1 MKILVNLVFVPKEPT
16 GLANYSLSLLKYLS
30 LPDVEILSSRTYKN
44 LTNDFG
50 IKGHFRR
57 LWWTQSTLPKIY
69 QKQRAGLIFSPIP
82 EAPLFTKCRFAVT
95 VHDLIP
101 LRFPQWF
108 SKAQIFYCRY
118 YLRQVLHQADRIF
131 CNSLTTA
138 KDVQHFLDVP
148 EKKLVITPLGC
159 DHDQFQ
165 FLDLPTS
172 NYFLYIGRGNP
183 HKNVDR
189 LIRAFAQLPQV
200 KNQIKNYELWLAGSF
215 DSRYTPRLQQLATE
229 LGIQTQVKFLDYV
242 PDRELPILINRA
254 IALVFP
260 SLWEGFGLPVLEAM
274 ACGTPVITSNLSALK
289 EVAGEAA
296 ILVNPYA
303 TAEITSAMQDLLVDQ
318 GLRSYLSD
326 RGLARAKQF
335 TWQKTAT
342 ATQTVLQSYS

>member
-1 MKILVNLVFVPKEPT
+1 MKTLVNLVFVPKEPT

-30 LPDVEILSSRTYKN
+30 LPDSEVLSSRVYKN
-44 LTNDFG
+44 ITNDFG
-50 IKGHFRR
+50 IKGHCRR
-57 LWWTQSTLPKIY
+57 LLWTQLELPKIY
-69 QKQRAGLIFSPIP
+69 RQKQANLIFSPIP
-82 EAPLFTKCRFAVT
+82 EAPLFTKCRFVVT

-138 KDVQHFLDVP
+138 QDVRHFLDVP
-148 EKKLVITPLGC
+148 SQKLVITPLAC
-159 DHDQFQ
+159 DHEKFQ

-189 LIRAFAQLPQV
+189 LIRAFAQLSQA
-200 KNQIKNYELWLAGSF
+200 KNYELWLAGSF
-215 DSRYTPRLQQLATE
+215 DRRYTPGLQQLALE
-229 LGIQTQVKFLDYV
+229 LGIQTQVKFLNYV
-242 PDRELPILINRA
+242 PEQELSRLINRA

-260 SLWEGFGLPVLEAM
+260 TLWEGFGLPVLEAM
-274 ACGTPVITSNLSALK
+274 ACGTPVITSNISALK

-296 ILVNPYA
+296 ILVDPYA
-303 TAEITSAMQDLLVDQ
+303 TGEITAAMQDLLQDQ
-318 GLRSYLSD
+318 ELRLCLRD

-335 TWQKTAT
+335 TWQQTAT
-342 ATQTVLQSYS
+342 VTQAVLQSYN

>member
-1 MKILVNLVFVPKEPT
+1 MKILFNLVFVPKEPT

-30 LPDVEILSSRTYKN
+30 LPDLEILSSRVYRN

-50 IKGHFRR
+50 IKGHCRR
-57 LWWTQSTLPKIY
+57 LWWSQSSLPRIY
-69 QKQRAGLIFSPIP
+69 QRKQAGLIFSPIP
-82 EAPLFTKCRFAVT
+82 EAPLFSKCRFVVT
-95 VHDLIP
+95 VHDVIP

-138 KDVQHFLDVP
+138 QDVQHFLDVP
-148 EKKLVITPLGC
+148 KGKLVITPLAC
-159 DHDQFQ
+159 DHEKFQ

-200 KNQIKNYELWLAGSF
+200 KNYELWLAGSF
-215 DSRYTPRLQQLATE
+215 DLRYTPGLQQLATH

-242 PDRELPILINRA
+242 PEQELSRVINRA

-274 ACGTPVITSNLSALK
+274 ACGTPVITSNLAALK

-303 TAEITSAMQDLLVDQ
+303 TAEIASAMQDLLQDQ
-318 GLRSYLSD
+318 GLRSHLSD

-335 TWQKTAT
+335 TWQQTA
-342 ATQTVLQSYS
+342 ASTQAILQSYE

>member
-1 MKILVNLVFVPKEPT
+1 MKILVNLVFVPQEPT
-16 GLANYSLSLLKYLS
+16 GLANYSLSLLKHLS
-30 LPDVEILSSRTYKN
+30 LPNIEVLDSSIYKN

-50 IKGHFRR
+50 IKGHCRR
-57 LWWTQSTLPKIY
+57 LWWTQLELPKIY
-69 QKQRAGLIFSPIP
+69 RQKKANLIFSPIP
-82 EAPLFTKCRFAVT
+82 EAPLFTKCRFVVT

-138 KDVQHFLDVP
+138 QDVQHFLKVP
-148 EKKLVITPLGC
+148 SQKLVITPLAC
-159 DHDQFQ
+159 DHERFQ

-183 HKNVDR
+183 HKNIDR
-189 LIRAFAQLPQV
+189 LIRAFAQLPQA
-200 KNQIKNYELWLAGSF
+200 QNYELWLAGSF
-215 DSRYTPRLQQLATE
+215 DSRYTPGLQQLAIS
-229 LGIQTQVKFLDYV
+229 LGIQAQVKFLDYV
-242 PDRELPILINRA
+242 PEQELPRLINRA

-274 ACGTPVITSNLSALK
+274 ACGTPVITSNISALK

-296 ILVNPYA
+296 ILVNPYK
-303 TAEITSAMQDLLVDQ
+303 TKEITAAMQDLLQDQ
-318 GLRSYLSD
+318 GLRSHLCD

-335 TWQKTAT
+335 TWQQTAA
-342 ATQTVLQSYS
+342 ATQSVLQSYQD

>member
-16 GLANYSLSLLKYLS
+16 GLANYSLSLLKHLS
-30 LPDVEILSSRTYKN
+30 LPNSEVLDSRIYKN

-57 LWWTQSTLPKIY
+57 LWWTQSALPRIY
-69 QKQRAGLIFSPIP
+69 RQKQAGLIFSPIP

-138 KDVQHFLDVP
+138 EDVQHFLDVP
-148 EKKLVITPLGC
+148 KRKLVITPLGC

-189 LIRAFAQLPQV
+189 LIRAFAQLPQA
-200 KNQIKNYELWLAGSF
+200 QNYDLWLAGSF
-215 DSRYTPRLQQLATE
+215 DPRYTPGLQQLAID
-229 LGIQTQVKFLDYV
+229 LGVQTQVKFLDYV
-242 PDRELPILINRA
+242 PDRELSQLINRA

-274 ACGTPVITSNLSALK
+274 ACGTPVITSNLAALK

-296 ILVNPYA
+296 MLVNPYA
-303 TAEITSAMQDLLVDQ
+303 PAEITSAMQDLLQDQ
-318 GLRSYLSD
+318 GLRSHLRD

-335 TWQKTAT
+335 TWQQTAI
-342 ATQTVLQSYS
+342 ATQTVLQSYD